1 MTIADIIDFTTATVG
16 DIDQDSQDF
25 ARQAIRLRYQ
35 LLYGAHLWQESIQG
49 FTVSIANTDTFF
61 LPLDSELIVF
71 VVPIINGYKYPRLNY
86 RERDWIEQNAASSP
100 YFGSFSSVPLY
111 FYRAPNRAM
120 PTLAPGSLTFSVL
133 DTAPI
138 HIYLSG
144 KDATGKPVQEKF
156 SASTSIPGTP
166 TTPVSAKSYSALTTI
181 SKDPSTYPVVVT
193 AQDGTVAT
201 MSPTATGLVFTVGQ
215 LWPALSGSADLWV
228 GAKLRA
234 DTLDDDMS
242 VPRISRLWNPL
253 LNFTIAALYKRQRQ
267 LGKAQSEFQE
277 ASQMVQAAINEE
289 KAQAAFRQQAVPVVY
304 DANVLP
310 WDVGG

>member
-1 MTIADIIDFTTATVG
+1 MNLGEIVDFCCSTVG

-25 ARQAIRLRYQ
+25 ARQAVRLRYQ

-49 FTVSIANTDTFF
+49 FTVSIADTDTFF

-71 VVPIINGYKYPRLNY
+71 VVPVINGYKYPRLNY
-86 RERDWIEQNAASSP
+86 RERDWIEQNASA
-100 YFGSFSSVPLY
+100 SFSPAPFY

-120 PTLAPGSLTFSVL
+120 PTLAPGSLTFAVL
-133 DTAPI
+133 DTTPI
-138 HIYLSG
+138 NIYAAGKDTSG
-144 KDATGKPVQEKF
+144 KSVAEKF
-156 SASTSIPGTP
+156 LISTSTPGTP
-166 TTPVSAKSYSALTTI
+166 ATPVSAKSYSELTTI
-181 SKDPSTYPVVVT
+181 SKDRSTYPVVVT

-201 MSPTATGLVFTVGQ
+201 MSPAATELVFTVGK

-253 LNFTIAALYKRQRQ
+253 LSFTIAALYKRQRQ

-277 ASQMVQAAINEE
+277 ASQMVQAAVGEE
-289 KAQAAFRQQAVPVVY
+289 KNQAAFRQQVVPVIY
-304 DANVLP
+304 EPSVLP
-310 WDVGG
+310 GDVGD

>member
-1 MTIADIIDFTTATVG
+1 MNLGDIVDFSCSTAG

-25 ARQAIRLRYQ
+25 ARQAVRIRYQ

-49 FTVSIANTDTFF
+49 FTLSIADTDTFF
-61 LPLDSELIVF
+61 LPLDAELIVF
-71 VVPIINGYKYPRLNY
+71 VVPIINGYKYQRLAY
-86 RERDWIEQNAASSP
+86 RERDWIEQNAAASP
-100 YFGSFSSVPLY
+100 YFGSFNSAPLY

-133 DTAPI
+133 DTSPI

-144 KDATGKPVQEKF
+144 KDVTGKPVQEKF
-156 SASTSIPGTP
+156 SASTSTSGTP
-166 TTPVSAKSYSALTTI
+166 ATPVSAKSYSVLTTI

-201 MSPTATGLVFTVGQ
+201 MSPVATELVFTVGM
-215 LWPALSGSADLWV
+215 LWPALNGNADLWV

-253 LNFTIAALYKRQRQ
+253 LSFTIAALYKRQRQ
-267 LGKAQSEFQE
+267 LSKAQAESQD
-277 ASQMVQAAINEE
+277 AMQMVQAAINEE
-289 KAQAAFRQQAVPVVY
+289 KNQAAFRQQAVPVVY
-304 DANVLP
+304 DANLLP